1 MFSRGQLT
9 RQRGVDPRSLT
20 FAVLDLETT
29 GLEPGRGSRVCE
41 VGIVRMRGDGVVL
54 DEYSTLVDPEK
65 QRINNSEY
73 HGITVAD
80 VRSAPTF
87 AAIAGDVLAILADAV
102 VVSHNLDY
110 EEKFLAAEFRRL
122 GVDLQGVP
130 GLCTLVTARTQLDR
144 WGYKLENVSHLITGE
159 WLDARHSALGDARA
173 LAATLAKLVA
183 EAPRRL
189 SWVGPTPVPLPTTL
203 SRSGPIAPRATG
215 LRKGTQGWLGT
226 LTARLPLMTSPPPP
240 RPEGLGDYRAL
251 LGHALADGKIVGE
264 EANQLAVAAAR
275 AGLTQTTARQVHEE
289 FLAEARARAE
299 ADGVVTST
307 ELRELQR
314 AGRELA
320 ASHLISDLEEAAA
333 ANRAKGNGPLKGW
346 RLLPVGDSPALT
358 EVLDYAVEHGAKVAV
373 NLTKTVRLVVND
385 DLPETDPR
393 IAKALA
399 AGVDVRSPE
408 QARKLLETEVAKPDG
423 LFADR
428 DGEQV
433 ASRISAEQA
442 AVAGPRRPEWHEFWR
457 PRELTDAE
465 YHAEFVARYD
475 DREEFDEVVY
485 TLTTARQAGQAPVH
499 RTPVTAGGQAKSGCA
514 VVILAGGALVAG
526 LAELLRQVVA

>member
-1 MFSRGQLT
+1 MFTRGQLT
-9 RQRGVDPRSLT
+9 RQRGVDPRALT

-41 VGIVRMRGDGVVL
+41 LGIVRMRGDGVVL
-54 DEYSTLVDPEK
+54 DEYSTLVNPEK

-73 HGITVAD
+73 HGITIAD
-80 VRSAPTF
+80 VRTAPTF
-87 AAIAGDVLAILADAV
+87 ADIAGDVSAYLADAV

-110 EEKFLAAEFRRL
+110 EEKFLAAEFGRL
-122 GVDLQGVP
+122 GINLRGVP
-130 GLCTLVTARTQLDR
+130 GLCTLVTARRQLDR

-173 LAATLAKLVA
+173 LAATLAKLIA
-183 EAPRRL
+183 EAPQPL
-189 SWVGPTPVPLPTTL
+189 TWVGPAPVPLPTNL
-203 SRSGPIAPRATG
+203 PRGGPIVPRATG
-215 LRKGTQGWLGT
+215 LRRGTVGWLGT
-226 LTARLPLMTSPPPP
+226 LTARLPLMAHPPQP
-240 RPEGLGDYRAL
+240 RPDGLRDYRAL
-251 LGHALADGKIVGE
+251 LGHALADGKIVSE

-289 FLAEARARAE
+289 FLADARARAE
-299 ADGVVTST
+299 ADGVVTPV

-314 AGRELA
+314 AGKELA

-358 EVLDYAVEHGAKVAV
+358 ELLDYAVEHGAKVAV

-385 DLPETDPR
+385 DVPETDPR

-399 AGVDVRSPE
+399 LAVDVRSPE
-408 QARKLLETEVAKPDG
+408 QARKLLAAEVDKPNG
-423 LFADR
+423 LFVDR
-428 DGEQV
+428 DGEQI
-433 ASRISAEQA
+433 ASQISAERA
-442 AVAGPRRPEWHEFWR
+442 AASAPRRPEWHEYWR

-465 YHAEFVARYD
+465 YHDQFVARYD
-475 DREEFDEVVY
+475 DEDFADVVI
-485 TLTTARQAGQAPVH
+485 TVPAGQRSS
-499 RTPVTAGGQAKSGCA
+499 RTPAMAGGPAKSGCVA
-514 VVILAGGALVAG
+514 VLVVGGALVAG
-526 LAELLRQVVA
+526 IAELLRQVVA